1 MHMKTTKFYQVLFS
15 SMLLLVIV
23 TNSVCAQSKSA
34 VEWLEEIRAAEKTEK
49 ADPEMDELR
58 WGAIIH
64 YYKGWTPDAEQ
75 QPAWDAFEKFYS
87 EKGEVIL
94 KKIIEGTELTEKEKP
109 YEWIMRG
116 YALSKAN
123 KNGQLPNNYEIFGYC
138 PDPQNVYERFAFT
151 SIYLGRMT
159 LKKAYS
165 GLPLTQKDINAL
177 REYNIFLSN
186 RHGHAEHLPHYFGMS
201 RTTHY
206 RAGEEFPDFYI
217 KRYESVVNAPDFSD
231 LGGAEWS
238 WTERLKLIGI
248 ERMLQSIV
256 GFSSERNKTGN
267 IVVNPRAA
275 EDNWADSNDNSF
287 IRLSDFHGEKPIV
300 IFLSDAKDVFCLR
313 WFPAM
318 ETVYQAYKDKVEFF
332 FINTSFDDWW
342 SQETFYG
349 KKVDSY
355 YGDYN
360 SSANI
365 LKLSYM
371 RYPNVTVPGLL
382 DNEASSIR
390 DAFAS
395 AGGGGEFIIFDKE
408 GKVAYQNP
416 FGKLYGDDC
425 HDEQYWLNDLEYE
438 IRELLMN
445 GEEYDSDRG
454 WYYKNEIRAEM
465 VHRSLEGIDHKG
477 RKVHYFEYKQWP
489 SGKLVLPIWF
499 TGKITKIDNEKKQ
512 LTVKIEVDPK
522 EMLGYKYNKNLK
534 REAKLDPWAEKNME
548 VLDKWVNGSEAD
560 KTLVFDIDDS
570 VELFLNALPAKMKQY
585 RVGDYI
591 AGRYGFMPD
600 TFKDPDNPDSK
611 GVSPP
616 GITTTPQGYTRV
628 RPEHLRVSHPI
639 KPEASDFLRETKWH
653 ANDNGL

>member
-1 MHMKTTKFYQVLFS
+1 MKTARLH
-15 SMLLLVIV
+15 LLLCSFLFLLAV
-23 TNSVCAQSKSA
+23 TESIYAQSKTA
-34 VEWLEEIRAAEKTEK
+34 GEWLEEIRAADRAEKY
-49 ADPEMDELR
+49 DPQMEELR
-58 WGAIIH
+58 WGAVMH
-64 YYKGWTPDAEQ
+64 YYGRWNPDAEQ
-75 QPAWDAFEKFYS
+75 QPAWDAFEEFMTD
-87 EKGEVIL
+87 KGERIL
-94 KKIIEGTELTEKEKP
+94 DKIINGIELTGEEKP

-123 KNGQLPNNYEIFGYC
+123 KNRQLPNTYEIFGYC
-138 PDPQNVYERFAFT
+138 PDPQDVYERYAFT

-165 GLPLTQKDINAL
+165 GFPLTEKDINAL
-177 REYNIFLSN
+177 REYNIFLCN

-206 RAGEEFPDFYI
+206 RAGELFPDFFI
-217 KRYESVVNAPDFSD
+217 KRFDSVVNDPGFSD

-238 WTERLKLIGI
+238 WTERLKPIGM
-248 ERMLQSIV
+248 ERMLQSIQ
-256 GFSSERNKTGN
+256 GFSSERNRAGN

-275 EDNWADSNDNSF
+275 EDNWADQDDKSF
-287 IRLSDFHGEKPIV
+287 IRLSDFQGKKPIV

-318 ETVYQAYKDKVEFF
+318 ETVYQAYKDRVEFL

-395 AGGGGEFIIFDKE
+395 SGGGGEFIILDKD

-445 GEEYDSDRG
+445 RGKYDSDRG

-465 VHRSLEGIDHKG
+465 VHRTLEGIDFKG
-477 RKVHYFEYKQWP
+477 RKIHYFEYKQWP

-499 TGKITKIDNEKKQ
+499 TGEIVKIDYKKMQ
-512 LTVKIEVDPK
+512 LTVLVEADPAK
-522 EMLGYKYNKNLK
+522 MYGFNYNKNLK
-534 REAKLDPWAEKNME
+534 GEAKLDPWAAKNME
-548 VLDKWVNGSEAD
+548 ILEKWVNGSEAER
-560 KTLVFDIDDS
+560 TLVFDIDDS
-570 VELFLNALPAKMKQY
+570 VELFLNALPAEMNQY
-585 RVGDYI
+585 RVGDFI

-600 TFKDPDNPDSK
+600 TFKDPNNPDSK
-611 GVSPP
+611 GITPP
-616 GITTTPQGYTRV
+616 EITITSEGYTRV
-628 RPEHLRVSHPI
+628 RPEHIRVSHSI
-639 KPEASDFLRETKWH
+639 NPEASDFLRETKWH